1 VTTQLRERTLN
12 EQSKPT
18 AGRRSQPTGGLGRAP
33 QALDTFPALAES
45 RDRLLKASSSNIATA
60 NMVAAIESDIA
71 LAIAVMRAANSR
83 QRGNRRME
91 TVREAV
97 ELLGREAVRAL
108 AGRVRTFDFFE
119 HTGIWDMLPGRMR
132 LHALA
137 TQRAADRIAAEVGYA
152 SRDRLAVTSLL
163 HDVGKLVLVHASPL
177 YIPYVP
183 AGAMRPHERVAEER
197 RQFGIDHAALGGA
210 LLQRWGLPRALALAV
225 AHHHD
230 PDAQQEAGIIRLADL
245 LAHYERGTYSC
256 SAEMAGSA
264 HAIDLTAE
272 QLRRLL
278 YELPKGSGQRR
289 IPVEPCPLSSQELR
303 ILQLLA
309 KGLVYKEIARM
320 LGLSPSTIRS
330 HLHNIYGKFD
340 GANRARVVLIATE
353 RGWL

>member
-1 VTTQLRERTLN
+1 VTTKLTQRDEPRAN
-12 EQSKPT
+12 
-18 AGRRSQPTGGLGRAP
+18 RRQPTGGMSGAL
-33 QALDTFPALAES
+33 QALETFPALAES
-45 RDRLLKASSSNIATA
+45 RERLLHASSGSVATA

-71 LAIAVMRAANSR
+71 LAITVMRAANAR
-83 QRGNRRME
+83 ERGSGRAE

-97 ELLGREAVRAL
+97 ELLGHETVRAL
-108 AGRVRTFDFFE
+108 AGRIRTFDFFE
-119 HTGIWDMLPGRMR
+119 RAGIWDVLPGRLR

-137 TQRAADRIAAEVGYA
+137 TQRGADRIAAEIGYA

-183 AGAMRPHERVAEER
+183 AAAKPPHERVSEER

-210 LLQRWGLPRALALAV
+210 LLQRWRLPRSLAFAV

-230 PDAQQEAGIIRLADL
+230 PDAQQEAAIIRLADL
-245 LAHYERGTYSC
+245 FAHYEQGTYSC
-256 SAEMAGSA
+256 SSEMVGGAR
-264 HAIDLTAE
+264 AIGLTPE

-330 HLHNIYGKFD
+330 HLHNIYGKLD
-340 GANRARVVLIATE
+340 GANRAQVVLIATE